1 MEKIEVTW
9 PPILN
14 SCQDDFIGIYFVE
27 TPILTVLTCIF
38 SVFLS
43 GACDYIG
50 YEFVQNQTSAS
61 WDMVNLRR
69 PLEFRYYSRNQNC
82 SGNYSFAAKSS
93 VVQPLNYNEPTQIH
107 LAYGNRIDQ
116 MFVSLVTNSNAYTP
130 RCQYGLNPSSLEWQ
144 ANGTT
149 LTYTASD
156 MCEGRA
162 TIWGPQNFIDPGF
175 MHTILLNDLH
185 PSTTYFYRVGTDED
199 GWSSVYSFTNRPA
212 NGDSEVILIAYG
224 DMGLAPFASGAKS
237 TIDRVRARVIST
249 NITCLLHIGDISYA
263 MGIAILWDSF
273 MTQIESIASHVP
285 YMVSIGNHE
294 YDHVTGGDKD
304 PSGAPGPGGFRPKWG
319 DYGTDSGGEC
329 AVPMVRRFHSP
340 SNGNGL
346 FWYSFDVGPIHF
358 VIFSAEHDFH
368 RGSSQYIWLEQD
380 LQSVNRSRTPWL
392 IVSSHRPMYSSQIIP
407 KPYFIILMLQLY
419 LEPLF
424 YKYHVD
430 INLYAHIHSYERTC
444 PMYQHRCVDDGITQ
458 ILIGMA
464 GQDLVSYPYTGAEW
478 SIYHDEQYG
487 YTQLWANRTY
497 LKFTYYHDVDDA
509 IADEFV
515 LKK

>member
-1 MEKIEVTW
+1 MEQIEVTW
-9 PPILN
+9 TPILN
-14 SCQDDFIGIYFVE
+14 PCQDDFIGIYFVE
-27 TPILTVLTCIF
+27 TPILT
-38 SVFLS
+38 

-50 YEFVQNQTSAS
+50 YEFVQNRTSAS
-61 WDMVNLRR
+61 WEMVNLRR
-69 PLEFRYYSRNQNC
+69 QLEFRYYSRDQHC
-82 SGNYSFAAKSS
+82 SGNYSFVAKSP
-93 VVQPLNYNEPTQIH
+93 VIRPLNYNEPTQIH
-107 LAYGNRIDQ
+107 LAYGDQIDQ
-116 MFVSLVTNSNAYTP
+116 MFVSFVTNSSAHTP
-130 RCQYGLNPSSLEWQ
+130 RCQYGLNPSSLEWE

-162 TIWGPQNFIDPGF
+162 TVWGPHNFIDPGF
-175 MHTILLNDLH
+175 MHTILLSNLQ
-185 PSTTYFYRVGTDED
+185 PSTTYFYRVGTEED

-212 NGDSEVILIAYG
+212 NEDSEVILIAYG

-237 TIDRVRARVIST
+237 TMDRVRTRVKST

-263 MGIAILWDSF
+263 MGIGILWDAF
-273 MTQIESIASHVP
+273 MTQIGPIASHVP

-304 PSGAPGPGGFRPKWG
+304 PSRAPGPGGFRPKWG
-319 DYGTDSGGEC
+319 DYGIDSGGEC

-340 SNGNGL
+340 SNGNSL

-358 VIFSAEHDFH
+358 VIYSNEHDFH
-368 RGSSQYIWLEQD
+368 RGSPQYIWLEQD

-392 IVSSHRPMYSSQIIP
+392 ITTSHRPMYSSQIIP

-458 ILIGMA
+458 VLIGMA

-478 SIYHDEQYG
+478 SIYHDEEYG
-487 YTQLWANRTY
+487 YTQLWANRTF
-497 LKFTYYHDVDDA
+497 LKFTYYHDTDDA

>member
-27 TPILTVLTCIF
+27 TPILT
-38 SVFLS
+38 